1 METEFGTITKWND
14 EKGFGFIT
22 PKLGEKQIFM
32 HIKQYSKDHN
42 RPMQGLPVTF
52 QREADQKG
60 RIYAVNIYPTKG
72 HKKISQAEIEY
83 KYSLVITIL
92 FFTFLGVMILTNKL
106 PFFIILPY
114 IIFSPIAFN
123 MYIKDK
129 LAAEW
134 DEWRTPENTL
144 HFVSLIGGWPGALIA
159 QSKIRHKSKKLS
171 FKIVYWITVVM
182 NCSLL
187 VWLLSPQSS
196 TVLKEIKN
204 MIIG

>member
-1 METEFGTITKWND
+1 
-14 EKGFGFIT
+14 
-22 PKLGEKQIFM
+22 
-32 HIKQYSKDHN
+32 
-42 RPMQGLPVTF
+42 
-52 QREADQKG
+52 
-60 RIYAVNIYPTKG
+60 
-72 HKKISQAEIEY
+72 
-83 KYSLVITIL
+83 
-92 FFTFLGVMILTNKL
+92 
-106 PFFIILPY
+106 
-114 IIFSPIAFN
+114 

-144 HFVSLIGGWPGALIA
+144 HLVSLIGGWPGALIA
-159 QSKIRHKSKKLS
+159 QSKIRHKSKKMS

-204 MIIG
+204 IIIG